1 MPLSDLHE
9 VTLNQQLPR
18 CYILLIDSHI
28 YEIPCMHVCD
38 FIQIA
43 CECVCMMYVYTYV
56 EQYVCACVYK
66 NYNPY
71 FKSQTCAN
79 TIVKVLKY

>member
-1 MPLSDLHE
+1 
-9 VTLNQQLPR
+9 
-18 CYILLIDSHI
+18 
-28 YEIPCMHVCD
+28 MHVCD

-56 EQYVCACVYK
+56 DQYVWACVYK